1 MQKLGEGV
9 LNPDKQSKVNTL
21 FKSLKVNQVNSDLL
35 FSSGRFD
42 EWTQAVLKIYK
53 NRQWPA
59 EEAMFTMSSPL

>member
-21 FKSLKVNQVNSDLL
+21 FKSLKVNQ
-35 FSSGRFD
+35 
-42 EWTQAVLKIYK
+42 TQAVLKIYK